1 MSAKSLHEASV
12 DAAISG
18 LKHIVISITPEGELV
33 ACGSSELE
41 EAMIYDPTSKESL
54 LETFS
59 SSVDPALK
67 QFVSTQVPSYRK
79 LPLPASSPQFT
90 GSKLLRSTLANL
102 LFDAGY
108 GGKGRRIH
116 GKFQS

>member
-33 ACGSSELE
+33 ACGSSELV
-41 EAMIYDPTSKESL
+41 EAMIDDPTSKESL

-67 QFVSTQVPSYRK
+67 LFVSTQVPFYRTTTSSCFFTAIYGFQ
-79 LPLPASSPQFT
+79 ASAINSCQSPV
-90 GSKLLRSTLANL
+90 
-102 LFDAGY
+102 
-108 GGKGRRIH
+108 
-116 GKFQS
+116 